1 MKDLSSYTEHFINGQ
16 WILGSSQHELV
27 DINPYDNHKLTVIQA
42 ASKQDVDSAYTT
54 ALEIFNTWKDTSAI
68 ERSNTIK
75 KIYQVIESHREDLIE
90 ILIAESGST
99 RLKANAEIDAALA
112 ITKESIEYPFKVGIH
127 KLKTQVV
134 GQESLY
140 YKKPLGVI
148 GVISPWN
155 FPFHLSIRS
164 IIPAIA
170 LGNTVVLKPASDT
183 PISGGLVFG
192 KIAEL
197 AEIPNGVLNVVA
209 GLGSEIGDYFVEH
222 DVPKFISFTGS
233 TKVGKRVG
241 SIVLNSNRIKRL
253 ALELGGN
260 APLIVLDDADLDKAV
275 DIALFGRFLHQ
286 GQICMSTNRVI
297 VDESVHDEFVER
309 LLKKVTQIKYGN
321 PSDITNLVGP
331 IINKSQIA
339 SIVKI
344 IDAGKNEG
352 ATLVYGENI
361 IDNIIPPHIFINV
374 LPNTTLSSEEIF
386 GPVMPIMKAKNDL
399 HAVQL
404 ANDTEYGLSS
414 SICSENFNRAI
425 NIALKLE
432 VGMTHINDISIE
444 DSPFAPFGGEK
455 NSGLGRFNGQWII
468 DEFTTTQWVTKQLT
482 AKTYPL

>member
-1 MKDLSSYTEHFINGQ
+1 M
-16 WILGSSQHELV
+16 
-27 DINPYDNHKLTVIQA
+27 
-42 ASKQDVDSAYTT
+42 
-54 ALEIFNTWKDTSAI
+54 
-68 ERSNTIK
+68 
-75 KIYQVIESHREDLIE
+75 
-90 ILIAESGST
+90 
-99 RLKANAEIDAALA
+99 
-112 ITKESIEYPFKVGIH
+112 
-127 KLKTQVV
+127 
-134 GQESLY
+134 
-140 YKKPLGVI
+140 
-148 GVISPWN
+148 
-155 FPFHLSIRS
+155 
-164 IIPAIA
+164 
-170 LGNTVVLKPASDT
+170 
-183 PISGGLVFG
+183 
-192 KIAEL
+192 
-197 AEIPNGVLNVVA
+197 
-209 GLGSEIGDYFVEH
+209 
-222 DVPKFISFTGS
+222 
-233 TKVGKRVG
+233 
-241 SIVLNSNRIKRL
+241 
-253 ALELGGN
+253 GGN

-339 SIVKI
+339 SIVKV

-425 NIALKLE
+425 NLALKLE